1 MPRRTVRLRTTA
13 LALGVVAVALSVAA
27 VALVMLLHR
36 SLVGNV
42 DAQARMRLDAV
53 VSMVRGGGVP
63 PALAGSDEDSTIA
76 QVVADGRVL
85 AESPLLHGSGRL
97 ASFEPAGDEVVVR
110 TLPRLRVSGSGYRV
124 AAQRVDAAGGSVVVY
139 AAASL
144 EPVSE
149 STAVVRVLLAVGLP
163 MLVLFVGVTTW
174 ALVGRALR
182 PVEAIRQQVAEISV
196 TALDRR
202 VPETGTADEID
213 RLART
218 MNEMLARLD
227 TASQRQRSFV
237 ADASHELHS
246 PLATIRARLEVRLA
260 HPEAA
265 DWPRLAERWLDE
277 QTRLERLVDN
287 LLLLAM
293 VDDGVAVRSPQVVD
307 LDELVL
313 RELRDLRA
321 RGRVRIDVSRV
332 AGGRVI
338 GDPDQLRRVAR
349 NLLDNAELHA
359 ASTVRVEL
367 AQVDPGTVA
376 LAVSDDGPGIAPGQR
391 ERVFERF
398 VRLDQA
404 RGREGGAGLGLSIV
418 REIVTAHGGTAEAEE
433 AEVGARL
440 VIRLPSAEHRR
451 EPADPADPAD
461 PAATPAEPAGTA
473 DG

>member
-1 MPRRTVRLRTTA
+1 MARRTVRLRTTA
-13 LALGVVAVALSVAA
+13 LAIGVVAAALSVAA
-27 VALVMLLHR
+27 VALLMLLHR

-42 DAQARMRLDAV
+42 DAQARMRLDSVA
-53 VSMVRGGGVP
+53 SMVRAGGVP
-63 PALAGSDEDSTIA
+63 RALAGSDEDSTVA

-85 AESPLLHGSGRL
+85 AESPLLQGSRL
-97 ASFEPAGDEVVVR
+97 LAGFEPAGDEVVVR

-124 AAQRVDAAGGSVVVY
+124 AAQRVDAGGGPEVVY

-149 STAVVRVLLAVGLP
+149 STGVVRVLLAIGLP
-163 MLVLFVGVTTW
+163 GLVLLVGVTTW
-174 ALVGRALR
+174 ALVGRALE
-182 PVEAIRQQVAEISV
+182 PVEAIRRQVAEISV

-202 VPETGTADEID
+202 VPEPGSADEID

-218 MNEMLARLD
+218 MNQMLARLD
-227 TASQRQRSFV
+227 AAARRQRSFV

-246 PLATIRARLEVRLA
+246 PLATIRARLEVGLA
-260 HPEAA
+260 HPDAA
-265 DWPRLAERWLDE
+265 DWPSLAERWLEE

-287 LLLLAM
+287 LLMLAL
-293 VDDGVAVRSPQVVD
+293 VDDGVAIRSPRVVD

-321 RGRVRIDVSRV
+321 RGRVRVDVSRV
-332 AGGRVI
+332 AGARVV

-359 ASTVRVEL
+359 ARTVRVEL
-367 AQVDPGTVA
+367 GQVDPGTVA
-376 LAVSDDGPGIAPGQR
+376 LAVSDDGPGIAPDQR

-398 VRLDQA
+398 VRLDEA
-404 RGREGGAGLGLSIV
+404 RGRHGGAGLGLSIV

-433 AEVGARL
+433 AEAGARL
-440 VIRLPSAEHRR
+440 VVRLPAAELRR
-451 EPADPADPAD
+451 EPAG
-461 PAATPAEPAGTA
+461 PAER
-473 DG
+473 

>member
-1 MPRRTVRLRTTA
+1 MARRTVRLRTTA
-13 LALGVVAVALSVAA
+13 LAIGVVAAALSVAA
-27 VALVMLLHR
+27 VALLMLLHR

-42 DAQARMRLDAV
+42 DAQARMRLDSVA
-53 VSMVRGGGVP
+53 SMVRAGGVP
-63 PALAGSDEDSTIA
+63 RALAGSDEDSTVA

-85 AESPLLHGSGRL
+85 AESPLLQGSGLL
-97 ASFEPAGDEVVVR
+97 AGFEPAGDEVVVR

-124 AAQRVDAAGGSVVVY
+124 AAQRVDAGGGPVVVY

-149 STAVVRVLLAVGLP
+149 STGVVRVLLAIGLP
-163 MLVLFVGVTTW
+163 GLVLLVGVTTW
-174 ALVGRALR
+174 ALVGRALE
-182 PVEAIRQQVAEISV
+182 PVEAIRRQVAEISV

-202 VPETGTADEID
+202 VPEPGSADEID

-218 MNEMLARLD
+218 MNQMLARLD
-227 TASQRQRSFV
+227 AAARRQRSFV

-246 PLATIRARLEVRLA
+246 PLATIRARLEVGLA
-260 HPEAA
+260 HPDAA
-265 DWPRLAERWLDE
+265 DWPSLAERWLEE

-287 LLLLAM
+287 LLMLAL
-293 VDDGVAVRSPQVVD
+293 VDDGVAIRSPRVVD

-321 RGRVRIDVSRV
+321 RGRVRVDVSRV
-332 AGGRVI
+332 AGARVV

-367 AQVDPGTVA
+367 GQVDPGTVA
-376 LAVSDDGPGIAPGQR
+376 LAVSDDGPGIAPDQR

-398 VRLDQA
+398 VRLDEA
-404 RGREGGAGLGLSIV
+404 RGRHGGAGLGLSIV

-433 AEVGARL
+433 AEAGARL
-440 VIRLPSAEHRR
+440 VVRLPAAELRR
-451 EPADPADPAD
+451 EPAG
-461 PAATPAEPAGTA
+461 PAER
-473 DG
+473 